1 MSGIAK
7 QVHADVTVKIQ
18 KDANMTD
25 LPGIVVTGGSGRMG
39 QMLINA
45 VQASDACTLVG
56 VLERT
61 GHDWVGQ
68 DVGIAMGGAEI
79 GVTVS
84 DDAVTTFAKA
94 QAIID
99 FTAPAATIGF
109 AELAAQA
116 RAVHVIGT
124 TGLTEG
130 DIVKLDAAARHAVI
144 VRAGNMSLGV
154 NLLVQLTKK
163 VAAALDEDFDIE
175 IIEAHHHHKIDAPSG
190 TALMLG
196 EAAAQGR
203 GVALKDVID
212 SGRDGITGARVRGD
226 IGFSAIRG
234 GDIVGEHDVLFAAAG
249 ERIKLTHIA
258 TDRAI
263 FARGALKAALW
274 GQTQKPGSY
283 SMLDVLGLND
293 E

>member
-1 MSGIAK
+1 
-7 QVHADVTVKIQ
+7 
-18 KDANMTD
+18 MTD
-25 LPGIVVTGGSGRMG
+25 KPGIVITGGSGRMG
-39 QMLINA
+39 QMLIGA
-45 VQASDACTLVG
+45 VLASDACNLVG
-56 VLERT
+56 VLERE
-61 GHDWVGQ
+61 GHDWIGQ
-68 DVGIAMGGAEI
+68 DVGAAMGGVPV

-84 DDAVTTFAKA
+84 DDPVFTFAKA
-94 QAIID
+94 QAVID
-99 FTAPAATIGF
+99 FTAPAATVAF
-109 AELAAQA
+109 SELAAQA

-130 DIVKLDAAARHAVI
+130 DITKLDAAAHHAVI

-154 NLLVQLTKK
+154 NLLTMLTRK
-163 VAAALDEDFDIE
+163 VAAALDEEFDIE
-175 IIEAHHHHKIDAPSG
+175 IIEAHHHHKVDAPSG

-196 EAAAQGR
+196 EAAAKGR
-203 GVALKDVID
+203 GVALKDVSD
-212 SGRDGITGARVRGD
+212 RGRDGITGARTRGD

-274 GQTQKPGSY
+274 GQGQKPGSY
-283 SMLDVLGLND
+283 DMLDVLGLTGK
-293 E
+293 